1 MLFYVINWDTL
12 VSVDPTSGEVESMS
26 MIYTYYHNKT
36 FIYVGFWCSLL
47 YKKPSYIF
55 YKP

>member
-36 FIYVGFWCSLL
+36 FIYVGF
-47 YKKPSYIF
+47 
-55 YKP
+55 